1 MSERTIRYTSMI
13 LVRIYALSST
23 RGAPTTEG
31 KILIAMTWHATPD
44 NRNSNVARAGVR
56 RFLAVIKI
64 SLK

>member
-1 MSERTIRYTSMI
+1 MI

-23 RGAPTTEG
+23 RGAPTTAG

-56 RFLAVIKI
+56 HFLAVIKI